1 MHEGSD
7 DGSPVRD
14 ATVQGTMEPLWG
26 KETVD
31 GRGDDGDSPREGKGR
46 RQPTGYGTM
55 VARWERE
62 RWRACTREGTTV
74 TQRKMGRSCVYGE
87 RDDGDRNDGA
97 LTGVC
102 GNDGRPVGQEMV
114 QRPRL
119 KDHGQ
124 GKG

>member
-14 ATVQGTMEPLWG
+14 ATVQGTMDPLWG

-31 GRGDDGDSPREGKGR
+31 GRGDDGDLPREGKGR

-74 TQRKMGRSCVYGE
+74 TQRRMRRSCVYGE
-87 RDDGDRNDGA
+87 RDNGDRNEV
-97 LTGVC
+97 T
-102 GNDGRPVGQEMV
+102 MV
-114 QRPRL
+114 DLWARRWYSA
-119 KDHGQ
+119 HG
-124 GKG
+124 